1 MKIKKNYKRKGTFIL
16 SGIVMFIVFLIFS
29 IFSWDTARL
38 LYYKVYNQ
46 NLASVMAISV
56 VNESGHYLSDSTGTL
71 TKGFLVTN
79 HHYPGKRYPKGFTGT
94 AADDPNFI
102 RDLQN
107 KNAPTSN
114 DYKIVKI
121 DLNNNYK
128 DYSKFVT
135 GANGIHGE
143 ARITSTLEID
153 LFLNNFVKLGGISST
168 QQTKRITNVGV
179 AIPLYVGKGSAI
191 IDWDSIS
198 DGNFVYTPI

>member
-1 MKIKKNYKRKGTFIL
+1 MNRKSRRRKGVFVVTGVFN
-16 SGIVMFIVFLIFS
+16 FIVFFMFS
-29 IFSWDTARL
+29 VFAWDTSRL

-56 VNESGHYLSDSTGTL
+56 VNESGYYYSDSTGKL

-79 HHYPGKRYPKGFTGT
+79 HHYPGRRYPKGFVGT
-94 AADDPNFI
+94 PADDPNFL
-102 RDLQN
+102 RVLQS
-107 KNAPTSN
+107 KNAPTSG
-114 DYKIVKI
+114 DYKIVNI

-153 LFLNNFVKLGGISST
+153 LFLSNLVKLGGT
-168 QQTKRITNVGV
+168 YTPGPTKRITNVAV
-179 AIPLYVGKGSAI
+179 AIPLYKGVGSVEV
-191 IDWDSIS
+191 DWHSITS
-198 DGNFVYTPI
+198 GDFNYTIR